1 MKNKNFYSWMNP
13 DTIQEFSIKLREANK
28 EHDKL
33 LYFLDEISKYL
44 SKVDLIN
51 RELNDYEYLFEILDK
66 KEELFLHHSKSIRT
80 SKVLDK
86 LIERI
91 RGISNRD
98 IKLSFERIESVLL
111 ESIQIM
117 DKKLK
122 LENIF
127 KDKKWTLNKNLQIS
141 KY

>member
-13 DTIQEFSIKLREANK
+13 DTIQEFSIKVREANK

-44 SKVDLIN
+44 SKVELIN

-111 ESIQIM
+111 ESKEIM
-117 DKKLK
+117 DKKLQ

-127 KDKKWTLNKNLQIS
+127 KEKKWILKNKLQ
-141 KY
+141 

>member
-127 KDKKWTLNKNLQIS
+127 KEKK
-141 KY
+141 

>member
-1 MKNKNFYSWMNP
+1 MKNENFYSWMNP

-44 SKVDLIN
+44 SKVELIN

-111 ESIQIM
+111 ESKEIM
-117 DKKLK
+117 DKKLQ

-127 KDKKWTLNKNLQIS
+127 KEKKWILKNKLQ
-141 KY
+141 

>member
-13 DTIQEFSIKLREANK
+13 DTIQEFSIKVREANK

-44 SKVDLIN
+44 SKVELIN

-111 ESIQIM
+111 ESKEIM
-117 DKKLK
+117 DKKLQ

-127 KDKKWTLNKNLQIS
+127 KEKK
-141 KY
+141 

>member
-44 SKVDLIN
+44 SKVELIN

-66 KEELFLHHSKSIRT
+66 KEELFLHNSKSIRT

-111 ESIQIM
+111 ESKEIM
-117 DKKLK
+117 DKKLQ

-127 KDKKWTLNKNLQIS
+127 KEKKWILKNKLQ
-141 KY
+141 

>member
-44 SKVDLIN
+44 SKVELIN

-111 ESIQIM
+111 ESKEIM
-117 DKKLK
+117 DKKLQ

-127 KDKKWTLNKNLQIS
+127 KEKKWILKNKLQ
-141 KY
+141 

>member
-44 SKVDLIN
+44 SKVELIN

-66 KEELFLHHSKSIRT
+66 KEELFLHNSKSIRT

-98 IKLSFERIESVLL
+98 IKISFERIESVLL
-111 ESIQIM
+111 ESIEIM

-127 KDKKWTLNKNLQIS
+127 KEKKWNLNKNLQIQ
-141 KY
+141 KH

>member
-44 SKVDLIN
+44 SKVELIN

-66 KEELFLHHSKSIRT
+66 KEELFLHNSKSIRT

-111 ESIQIM
+111 ESKEIM
-117 DKKLK
+117 DKKLQ

-127 KDKKWTLNKNLQIS
+127 KEK
-141 KY
+141 

>member
-13 DTIQEFSIKLREANK
+13 ETIQELSIKLREANK

-44 SKVDLIN
+44 SKVELIN

-91 RGISNRD
+91 RGISNQD
-98 IKLSFERIESVLL
+98 IKLPFERIESVLL

-127 KDKKWTLNKNLQIS
+127 KEKKWTLNKKLKIS
-141 KY
+141 KH

>member
-1 MKNKNFYSWMNP
+1 MKNENFYSWMNP

-111 ESIQIM
+111 ESKEIM
-117 DKKLK
+117 DKKLQ

-127 KDKKWTLNKNLQIS
+127 KEK
-141 KY
+141 

>member
-44 SKVDLIN
+44 SKVELIN

-66 KEELFLHHSKSIRT
+66 KEELFLHNSKSIRT

-98 IKLSFERIESVLL
+98 IKISFERIESVLL
-111 ESIQIM
+111 ESIEIM

-122 LENIF
+122 LEIIF
-127 KDKKWTLNKNLQIS
+127 KEKK
-141 KY
+141 

>member
-44 SKVDLIN
+44 SKVELIN

-66 KEELFLHHSKSIRT
+66 KEELFLHNSKSIRT
-80 SKVLDK
+80 SKVLDN

-98 IKLSFERIESVLL
+98 IKISFERIESVLL
-111 ESIQIM
+111 ESIEIM

-127 KDKKWTLNKNLQIS
+127 KEKK
-141 KY
+141 

>member
-44 SKVDLIN
+44 SKVELIN

-66 KEELFLHHSKSIRT
+66 KEELFLHNSKSIRT

-98 IKLSFERIESVLL
+98 IKISFERIESVLL
-111 ESIQIM
+111 ESIEIM

-127 KDKKWTLNKNLQIS
+127 NEKK
-141 KY
+141 

>member
-13 DTIQEFSIKLREANK
+13 ETIQELSIKLREANK

-44 SKVDLIN
+44 SKVELIN
-51 RELNDYEYLFEILDK
+51 RELNDYEHLFEMSNK
-66 KEELFLHHSKSIRT
+66 KDELLMHYKKSIGA

-86 LIERI
+86 WIERI
-91 RGISNRD
+91 RDISNQD

-111 ESIQIM
+111 ESTKII
-117 DKKLK
+117 DEKLK
-122 LENIF
+122 LENAF
-127 KDKKWTLNKNLQIS
+127 KRS
-141 KY
+141 

>member
-44 SKVDLIN
+44 SKVELIN

-98 IKLSFERIESVLL
+98 IKLSFERIASVLL
-111 ESIQIM
+111 ESKEIM
-117 DKKLK
+117 DKKLQ

-127 KDKKWTLNKNLQIS
+127 KEKK
-141 KY
+141 

>member
-111 ESIQIM
+111 ESKEIM
-117 DKKLK
+117 DKKLQ

-127 KDKKWTLNKNLQIS
+127 KEKKWILKNKLQ
-141 KY
+141 

>member
-1 MKNKNFYSWMNP
+1 MQNQNFYSGMNP
-13 DTIQEFSIKLREANK
+13 ETIQELSIKLREANK

-44 SKVDLIN
+44 SKVELIN

-91 RGISNRD
+91 RGISNQD
-98 IKLSFERIESVLL
+98 IKLPFERIESVLL

-127 KDKKWTLNKNLQIS
+127 KEKK
-141 KY
+141 

>member
-44 SKVDLIN
+44 SKVELIN

-66 KEELFLHHSKSIRT
+66 KEELFLHNSKSIRT

-98 IKLSFERIESVLL
+98 IKISFERIESVLL
-111 ESIQIM
+111 ESIEIM

-127 KDKKWTLNKNLQIS
+127 KEKK
-141 KY
+141 

>member
-1 MKNKNFYSWMNP
+1 MKYKNFYSWKNP

-44 SKVDLIN
+44 SKVELIN

-66 KEELFLHHSKSIRT
+66 KEELFLHNSKSIRT

-98 IKLSFERIESVLL
+98 IKISFERIESVLL
-111 ESIQIM
+111 ESIEIM

-127 KDKKWTLNKNLQIS
+127 KEKK
-141 KY
+141 

>member
-13 DTIQEFSIKLREANK
+13 DTVQEFSIKLREANK

-44 SKVDLIN
+44 SKVELIN

-80 SKVLDK
+80 SKILDK

-111 ESIQIM
+111 ESKEIM
-117 DKKLK
+117 DKKLQ

-127 KDKKWTLNKNLQIS
+127 KEKK
-141 KY
+141 

>member
-111 ESIQIM
+111 ESKEIM
-117 DKKLK
+117 DKKLQ

-127 KDKKWTLNKNLQIS
+127 KEKKWILKKKLQ
-141 KY
+141 

>member
-44 SKVDLIN
+44 SKVELIN
-51 RELNDYEYLFEILDK
+51 RELNDYENLFEISNK
-66 KEELFLHHSKSIRT
+66 KDELLMHYKKSIGA

-86 LIERI
+86 WIERI
-91 RGISNRD
+91 RGISNQD

-111 ESIQIM
+111 ESTKII
-117 DKKLK
+117 DDKLK
-122 LENIF
+122 LENAF
-127 KDKKWTLNKNLQIS
+127 KRS
-141 KY
+141 

>member
-44 SKVDLIN
+44 SKVELIN
-51 RELNDYEYLFEILDK
+51 RELNDYEFLFEILDK
-66 KEELFLHHSKSIRT
+66 KEELFLHHSKSIRS

-91 RGISNRD
+91 RGISNQD
-98 IKLSFERIESVLL
+98 IKLPFERIESVLL

-127 KDKKWTLNKNLQIS
+127 KEKK
-141 KY
+141 

>member
-13 DTIQEFSIKLREANK
+13 ETIQELSIKLREANK

-44 SKVDLIN
+44 SKVELIN

-91 RGISNRD
+91 RGISNQD
-98 IKLSFERIESVLL
+98 IKLPFERIESVLL

-127 KDKKWTLNKNLQIS
+127 KEKK
-141 KY
+141 

>member
-44 SKVDLIN
+44 SKVELIN

-111 ESIQIM
+111 ESKEIM
-117 DKKLK
+117 DKKLQ

-127 KDKKWTLNKNLQIS
+127 KEKK
-141 KY
+141 

>member
-91 RGISNRD
+91 WGISNQD
-98 IKLSFERIESVLL
+98 IKLPFERIESVLL
-111 ESIQIM
+111 ESMQII
-117 DKKLK
+117 DKI
-122 LENIF
+122 N
-127 KDKKWTLNKNLQIS
+127 WLN
-141 KY
+141 

>member
-13 DTIQEFSIKLREANK
+13 DIIQEFSIKLREANK

-44 SKVDLIN
+44 SKVELIN

-80 SKVLDK
+80 SKILDK

-111 ESIQIM
+111 ESKEIM
-117 DKKLK
+117 DKKLQ

-127 KDKKWTLNKNLQIS
+127 KEKKWILKNKLQ
-141 KY
+141 

>member
-44 SKVDLIN
+44 SKVELIN
-51 RELNDYEYLFEILDK
+51 RELNDYEFLFEILDK
-66 KEELFLHHSKSIRT
+66 KEELFLHHSKSIRS

-91 RGISNRD
+91 RGISNQD
-98 IKLSFERIESVLL
+98 IKLPFERIESVLL
-111 ESIQIM
+111 ESMQII

-122 LENIF
+122 LENFF
-127 KDKKWTLNKNLQIS
+127 KEK
-141 KY
+141 

>member
-44 SKVDLIN
+44 SKVELIN

-80 SKVLDK
+80 SKILDK

-111 ESIQIM
+111 ESKEIM
-117 DKKLK
+117 DKKLQ

-127 KDKKWTLNKNLQIS
+127 KEKKWILKNKLQ
-141 KY
+141 

>member
-1 MKNKNFYSWMNP
+1 MNP
-13 DTIQEFSIKLREANK
+13 ETIQELSIKLREANK

-44 SKVDLIN
+44 SKVELIN

-66 KEELFLHHSKSIRT
+66 KEELFLHHSKSIKT

-91 RGISNRD
+91 RGISNQD
-98 IKLSFERIESVLL
+98 IKLPFERIESVLL

-127 KDKKWTLNKNLQIS
+127 KEKK
-141 KY
+141 

>member
-13 DTIQEFSIKLREANK
+13 DTIQELSIKLREANK

-44 SKVDLIN
+44 SKVELIN

-66 KEELFLHHSKSIRT
+66 KEELFLHNSKSIRT

-127 KDKKWTLNKNLQIS
+127 KEKK
-141 KY
+141 